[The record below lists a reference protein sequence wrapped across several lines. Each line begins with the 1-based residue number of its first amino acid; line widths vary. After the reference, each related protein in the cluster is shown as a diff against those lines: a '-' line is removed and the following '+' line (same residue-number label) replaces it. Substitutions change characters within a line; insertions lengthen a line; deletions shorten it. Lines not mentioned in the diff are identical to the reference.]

1 LTIGFARRVSTYK
14 RLTLMLQDPER
25 LRRILLDADR
35 PVQMVLAGK
44 SHPADRPGQDVLQE
58 LVRFAHRHG
67 VRHRIVC
74 LPDHELQEASGTS
87 GMKAVLNGGLS
98 LSVSDGWWDEMKD
111 DEAGW
116 TIPTADVED
125 QGHRDRLEAEALYE
139 LLEDRVVPLFYERD
153 ARGMQRGWMNR

>member
-1 LTIGFARRVSTYK
+1 MASVLIAGSDVWLNNPVR
-14 RLTLMLQDPER
+14 PE
-25 LRRILLDADR
+25 
-35 PVQMVLAGK
+35 
-44 SHPADRPGQDVLQE
+44 
-58 LVRFAHRHG
+58 
-67 VRHRIVC
+67 
-74 LPDHELQEASGTS
+74 EASGTS

-139 LLEDRVVPLFYERD
+139 LLEDRVVPLFYERSEERRVGKEWR
-153 ARGMQRGWMNR
+153 ARGRAEDDREKKATRVCR